1 VKQCGVRVAGVIKNI
16 ANNSIVLEQIH
27 LIGIMLKKCM
37 VCLSLIDDE
46 LFDNAIRL
54 TNDFQ
59 HLIDELF
66 DTKHSVLKGIIFYMD
81 HLPTSQ

>member
-1 VKQCGVRVAGVIKNI
+1 MHSQRET
-16 ANNSIVLEQIH
+16 LQIN

-46 LFDNAIRL
+46 LFDNGIRL

-59 HLIDELF
+59 HMIDELF